1 MDGHCR
7 GRAVAGARAVL
18 TPFLDSVYW
27 GPMAPASSPTL
38 PDLASYRAEFPVFQ
52 HSTYL
57 NTCSLGALSRR
68 SRALVDTFLDEWTTR
83 GASAWYDVWWQRLGA
98 LRAGYARVI
107 GAQPGEIAL
116 HASVST
122 ATAVLGG
129 VLDFA
134 RRPRVVTTA
143 LDFPT
148 VVHQWLARRPHGVEV
163 VVVESPDGINVPPER
178 IARAVDDHTA
188 LVATSHVYFTTGAI
202 QDIGAVARAAHAHG
216 ALCFIDAYQS
226 AGQIPVDVRASGVDF
241 LSGGGLKWLL
251 GGPGIAFLYARQEL
265 VPGLEPTVTGW
276 FAHGRQFDFDPRSL
290 EWHADARRLEQGT
303 PALAAVHA
311 QLGGL
316 EVIEEI
322 GISRIREVT
331 AALTE
336 DLIAAARE
344 RGFRPRVAAAPADRS
359 AIVMLP
365 SADPRADV
373 ARLARRG
380 VIADARP
387 GHVRLSPFFYNTA
400 EDHVLALDALRP

>member
-1 MDGHCR
+1 
-7 GRAVAGARAVL
+7 
-18 TPFLDSVYW
+18 
-27 GPMAPASSPTL
+27 MAPASSPTL

-52 HSTYL
+52 HSVYL

-68 SRALVDTFLDEWTTR
+68 SRARVDTFLDEWTAR
-83 GASAWYDVWWQRLGA
+83 GASAWYDVWWERLAA

-107 GAQPGEIAL
+107 GADAGEIAL

-129 VLDFA
+129 VLDFS

-148 VVHQWLARRPHGVEV
+148 VVHQWLARRPQGIDV
-163 VVVESPDGINVPPER
+163 VVVESPDGVTVPPEL
-178 IARAVDDHTA
+178 IAKAVDHRTA

-202 QDIGAVARAAHAHG
+202 QDIAAVARAAHAHG

-226 AGQIPVDVRASGVDF
+226 AGQVPVDVRASGVDF

-251 GGPGIAFLYARQEL
+251 GGPGIAFLYARREL
-265 VPGLEPTVTGW
+265 VEDLEPTVTGW
-276 FAHGRQFDFDPRSL
+276 FAHAHQFAFDPRVL
-290 EWHADARRLEQGT
+290 QWHDDARRLEQGT

-316 EVIEEI
+316 EVVEEI
-322 GISRIREVT
+322 GIPRIREVT
-331 AALTE
+331 GGLAE
-336 DLIAAARE
+336 DLIAAARD

-365 SADPRADV
+365 SPDPAGDV

-380 VIADARP
+380 VIVDSRP